1 MYVYV
6 YSFLGWYSSCK
17 VQMAITLSS
26 DFIYV
31 LAMLKTSPL
40 VVTIGL
46 SLTMPLAVIGDMLL
60 GRAARA
66 QVVLGAALVLAAFGV
81 IGVAEDKEKEREAV
95 TVIVQ
100 DVESD
105 FEYSRLSGEVGG
117 ETTPT
122 QVRVDV
128 VEETFSR

>member
-1 MYVYV
+1 M
-6 YSFLGWYSSCK
+6 
-17 VQMAITLSS
+17 
-26 DFIYV
+26 
-31 LAMLKTSPL
+31 
-40 VVTIGL
+40 
-46 SLTMPLAVIGDMLL
+46 
-60 GRAARA
+60 
-66 QVVLGAALVLAAFGV
+66 
-81 IGVAEDKEKEREAV
+81 EDKEKEREAV

-105 FEYSRLSGEVGG
+105 FEHSRLSGEAGR

>member
-1 MYVYV
+1 
-6 YSFLGWYSSCK
+6 
-17 VQMAITLSS
+17 MAITLSS

-66 QVVLGAALVLAAFGV
+66 QVVIGAALVLAAFGV

-95 TVIVQ
+95 VVVQ

-105 FEYSRLSGEVGG
+105 FEHSRLSGEIRRSESQG
-117 ETTPT
+117 P
-122 QVRVDV
+122 QVRIDV